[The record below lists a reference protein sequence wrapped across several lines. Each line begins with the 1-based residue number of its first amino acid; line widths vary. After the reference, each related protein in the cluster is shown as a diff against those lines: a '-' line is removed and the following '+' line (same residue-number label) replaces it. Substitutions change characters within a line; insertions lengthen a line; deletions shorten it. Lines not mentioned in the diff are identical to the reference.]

1 MGKPKN
7 PVRNNLNCLKTN
19 LREKEGF
26 PVDGRTWDRKLETV
40 LFFREIPFPSAR
52 DSKKVF
58 FKYLP
63 PLLHSK

>member
-26 PVDGRTWDRKLETV
+26 PVDGRTWDRKWETV
-40 LFFREIPFPSAR
+40 LFFREIPFPS
-52 DSKKVF
+52 DI
-58 FKYLP
+58 L
-63 PLLHSK
+63 